1 MASSFDYYNCSI
13 WKKGRVKLLDFLL
26 ILWEN
31 SIILKLF
38 DSKIAIYKQRW
49 IRIWLQIK
57 VIIEADYVLK
67 IVYNAV
73 QIKSPLD
80 CCVVSLRII
89 HNIACDKV

>member
-1 MASSFDYYNCSI
+1 M
-13 WKKGRVKLLDFLL
+13 
-26 ILWEN
+26 
-31 SIILKLF
+31 KLF

-80 CCVVSLRII
+80 C
-89 HNIACDKV
+89 